1 MTGRFWFYLGAL
13 VIVAGLYSWRTATV
27 NAIRNEVAKIDQAG
41 QQERV
46 GGMKRYVA
54 KQTDERKL
62 VGLAKR
68 LKNSDNEIL
77 RIIIDK
83 AYELNPGSRDIT
95 LLASSFHPELK
106 DRVPELDPLYK
117 K

>member
-1 MTGRFWFYLGAL
+1 MSSRFWFYLGSL
-13 VIVAGLYSWRTATV
+13 VIVAGLYSWRIASV
-27 NAIRNEVAKIDQAG
+27 NAINNEVSRLEQAN

-46 GGMKRYVA
+46 KNITNYVA
-54 KQTDERKL
+54 GQKDERKL

-68 LKNSDNEIL
+68 LKDSDRETL
-77 RIIIDK
+77 QIIIDR

-95 LLASSFHPELK
+95 LLASTFHPELK
-106 DRVPELDPLYK
+106 DKVLELDPLYK